1 MEAYDMREK
10 KLAQTLADNI
20 KTLNGDTILSGQR
33 IQHYLN
39 ISMQDIEKMSAL
51 REKIRRIEK
60 GLQTKLERKII
71 KNIDADKAAARLQET
86 QEAEQELANLREQE
100 EKLTQAFMSRAAIEG
115 EYNYNREE
123 QVERINA
130 LVDMHEALDSISL
143 VDTELN
149 VSEIQ
154 DVVASIYEI
163 SEDRIALIRL
173 HNQILEEGGL
183 ANYIASIE
191 SVITAGAE
199 LNRATKK
206 RAENNE
212 DNDADLNSEPSQVTD
227 RDDDVVAEDIDDT
240 NEDPNYYDDVDSA
253 EEQAREAAAA
263 EEGRDDD
270 ISEFSEEDIADAEED
285 ADGSLTEDGSSE
297 KFQAPPE
304 DPNETETEPSTNTT
318 TDPPIREE
326 EIPEE
331 NDAPRNVTS
340 TGKLWLNIETEGRL
354 KPNVTDVQKHLAL
367 NGSDGFIFRAKQ
379 ISGE

>member
-1 MEAYDMREK
+1 M
-10 KLAQTLADNI
+10 
-20 KTLNGDTILSGQR
+20 
-33 IQHYLN
+33 
-39 ISMQDIEKMSAL
+39 
-51 REKIRRIEK
+51 
-60 GLQTKLERKII
+60 
-71 KNIDADKAAARLQET
+71 
-86 QEAEQELANLREQE
+86 
-100 EKLTQAFMSRAAIEG
+100 
-115 EYNYNREE
+115 
-123 QVERINA
+123 
-130 LVDMHEALDSISL
+130 
-143 VDTELN
+143 
-149 VSEIQ
+149 
-154 DVVASIYEI
+154 
-163 SEDRIALIRL
+163 IRL

-304 DPNETETEPSTNTT
+304 DLSL
-318 TDPPIREE
+318 IH
-326 EIPEE
+326 I
-331 NDAPRNVTS
+331 
-340 TGKLWLNIETEGRL
+340 
-354 KPNVTDVQKHLAL
+354 
-367 NGSDGFIFRAKQ
+367 
-379 ISGE
+379 